1 MNTKLFA
8 LAALALSIT
17 ACLQDELADDI
28 RLPEGKYPL
37 VIRSAA
43 LQTGI
48 STSATVDGTW
58 STGERVALKVDGD
71 DATYTYTVENS
82 QGAMS
87 GNYYWQ
93 TTAPITVQ
101 GFYPYEAAAA
111 AEWEVHSSQDIEENY
126 YGSDLLVSPK
136 EQITWEGK
144 DNASLDFCH
153 QTAKVVMNIVN
164 DEFVAS
170 IGNAFDVTINGV
182 VLSGTFNPPASGSYG
197 TWNTDGRQASAITP
211 HTAATTDGYAATFE
225 ALVIPQTISNGTD
238 LFIFNVDGYDPFIYV
253 PGGDIEWKPGYE
265 YTYTVTIAATGL
277 SVSVAE
283 SSIGWNTAGN
293 TGTGSVIM
301 PGIREVGVNQY
312 EVWDAAG
319 LDIWADLVRRGN
331 SNASCKLLADIAYD
345 SPKEWV
351 PIGNGELLYSG
362 TFDGNGKTISNIT
375 ITAVY
380 EYYGLFGRVN
390 DGGTIK
396 NLNVKNMTVTSTSA
410 FAYIGGIA
418 GSSTG
423 TIEGCTIMGSKIGGA
438 GYPSDVGGI
447 AGGLHYGRIYRCQIT
462 GSTIE
467 GTRRIGGIVGD
478 NSSSTEVK
486 ACSFEGSIAHV
497 GGLES
502 VPNMGGIAGIS
513 RSAVTACWA
522 ACQLSYPTQ
531 QYFSDYVGGVVGN
544 NTDTITA
551 CYWQSDDISKGV
563 GKGTDNTTRVSTWQ
577 EAVEGMNA
585 ALTGYDWRWELLDGN
600 TYPTLVQNN

>member
-1 MNTKLFA
+1 M
-8 LAALALSIT
+8 
-17 ACLQDELADDI
+17 
-28 RLPEGKYPL
+28 
-37 VIRSAA
+37 
-43 LQTGI
+43 
-48 STSATVDGTW
+48 DGTW

-101 GFYPYEAAAA
+101 GFYPYETAAA
-111 AEWEVHSSQDIEENY
+111 AEWEVHSRQDIEENY
-126 YGSDLLVSPK
+126 RGSDLLVSPK

-144 DNASLDFCH
+144 DNATLDFCH

-164 DEFVAS
+164 DEFMTS

-182 VLSGTFNPPASGSYG
+182 ALSGTFNPPASGSCG

-211 HTAATTDGYAATFE
+211 HTAAATDGYAATFE

-277 SVSVAE
+277 SVSVEE
-283 SSIGWNTAGN
+283 SGIGWSTAGS
-293 TGTGSVIM
+293 TGTGSIIM
-301 PGIREVGVNQY
+301 PGIREAGANQY

-319 LDIWADLVRRGN
+319 LDVWADLVRRGN
-331 SNASCKLLADIAYD
+331 GNASCKLLADIAYD
-345 SPKEWV
+345 SPKEWE
-351 PIGNGELLYSG
+351 PIGNYYLRYSG

-380 EYYGLFGRVN
+380 DSYGLFGRV
-390 DGGTIK
+390 DGGGTIK
-396 NLNVKNMTVTSTSA
+396 NLNVKNMTVTSSA
-410 FAYIGGIA
+410 SSTVHIGGIA
-418 GSSTG
+418 GYNYG
-423 TIEGCTIMGSKIGGA
+423 TIDGCTVTGSKLSGTVSSS
-438 GYPSDVGGI
+438 YMGGI
-447 AGGLHYGRIYRCQIT
+447 VGSNSSGKIYRCQVT

-467 GTRRIGGIVGD
+467 GKTRIGGIVGD
-478 NSSSTEVK
+478 SYGSSSEVK
-486 ACSFEGSIAHV
+486 ACSFEGSIANF
-497 GGLES
+497 GIT
-502 VPNMGGIAGIS
+502 PQIGGIAGTNND
-513 RSAVTACWA
+513 AVLTACWA
-522 ACQLSYPTQ
+522 ACRLPNSSQIHI
-531 QYFSDYVGGVVGN
+531 GGVVGYN
-544 NTDTITA
+544 GGTSAMTA
-551 CYWQSDDISKGV
+551 CYWQSDDVSTGA
-563 GKGTDNTTRVSTWQ
+563 GGGPDNTIRVITWQ